1 MAHSTCTRTDA
12 ILRVLTRSDSD
23 SCPEGSVS
31 LGGIFS
37 VTTLLSKSTQILKPL
52 QSHHLPSNPKDHSE
66 Q

>member
-1 MAHSTCTRTDA
+1 MARSTCTRTDA
-12 ILRVLTRSDSD
+12 ILQVLTRSDLD

-37 VTTLLSKSTQILKPL
+37 VTPLLSKSSLILKPL
-52 QSHHLPSNPKDHSE
+52 LPSNPIDNTE